1 VAPSRT
7 SASKTS
13 CSTGRR
19 VATRFITRP
28 VRETTVFEA
37 SERYREDD
45 TPLIVMAGEE
55 LGTGSSRDWAAK
67 GTDLLGIRATIGQ
80 SYERIYRDNLLGM
93 GVLPLQ
99 FEDGDGWEELGLDGT
114 RNVRYSGPR
123 RRTRAQRRTHRRR
136 GRRCG
141 RDDRVRRDRTG
152 QHARGGRSTSRTAA
166 CSTSCSAACSRNRE
180 TWGLQTLVKPIA
192 ANSIT
197 AVLFRGVIG
206 VSTGTRESERLRIT
220 RCF

>member
-1 VAPSRT
+1 LLDGKEGGYTIHHP
-7 SASKTS
+7 
-13 CSTGRR
+13 TGE
-19 VATRFITRP
+19 
-28 VRETTVFEA
+28 ETTVFEA

-114 RNVRYSGPR
+114 ETFDIQGLDDGLEPNAELTVVAEDDAGETTEFDVTAQVGTPAAVEYVENGGVLHLVLR
-123 RRTRAQRRTHRRR
+123 RLLT
-136 GRRCG
+136 
-141 RDDRVRRDRTG
+141 
-152 QHARGGRSTSRTAA
+152 
-166 CSTSCSAACSRNRE
+166 E
-180 TWGLQTLVKPIA
+180 
-192 ANSIT
+192 
-197 AVLFRGVIG
+197 
-206 VSTGTRESERLRIT
+206 
-220 RCF
+220 